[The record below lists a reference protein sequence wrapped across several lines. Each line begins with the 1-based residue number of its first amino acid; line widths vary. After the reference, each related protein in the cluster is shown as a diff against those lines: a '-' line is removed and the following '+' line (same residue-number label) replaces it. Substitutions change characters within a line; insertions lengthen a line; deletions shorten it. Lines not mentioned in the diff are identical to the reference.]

1 MKWWLLGLL
10 TSCAACRSIPPC
22 VTPALQE
29 VRLRWGTQDSLGL
42 TIRGYELTAHAELF
56 QYEAIGDSTLWRR
69 RLGYIDGALYCR
81 LLLQA
86 HRAFQAVPAFYVPAD
101 SQHFVEYR
109 SPVALMRA
117 VWNPRYRTHGNE
129 PLWLLYDSLEASRR
143 PLRQPP

>member
-1 MKWWLLGLL
+1 MKWWALGLL
-10 TSCAACRSIPPC
+10 VCWAACRSLPPC

-29 VRLRWGTQDSLGL
+29 VRLRWGVQDSLGK

-56 QYEAIGDSTLWRR
+56 QYEATEDSLLWRR
-69 RLGYIDGALYCR
+69 RLGRIDGSLYCR
-81 LLLQA
+81 LLLQT

-109 SPVALMRA
+109 APTAFMRA

-129 PLWLLYDSLEASRR
+129 SLWVLYDSLEAARRALRR
-143 PLRQPP
+143 P